1 MFCEWVE
8 GRQPIT
14 RRKVRTSTHISSLA
28 RLVEGDNS
36 CLFSVWFRSWHR
48 DYETTGDG
56 SGQADWNVRRSS
68 LVRET
73 AACLEQ
79 RGDDVY
85 LELRNGFEATGS
97 RSGARIVGRPDII
110 VRHTD
115 GSVTVYDVRSGEPG
129 ATDEALVKLHMY
141 LLPRSNHGLW
151 RRARPD
157 GCVLYDDGTE
167 RRIAAA
173 EIDGEFRERVTE
185 VMRQIA
191 ADQPARH
198 VPSTGECGRCVLTAD
213 DCSERLDVESDSS
226 GGDRPGGLPTSC

>member
-1 MFCEWVE
+1 M
-8 GRQPIT
+8 T
-14 RRKVRTSTHISSLA
+14 MRKKRPSTHASDLA
-28 RLVEGDNS
+28 RLLSGDNS

-56 SGQADWNVRRSS
+56 SDQADWNARRSS

-73 AACLEQ
+73 AARLEQ

-110 VRHTD
+110 VRHAD

-129 ATDEALVKLHMY
+129 VADEALMKLYMY

-151 RRARPD
+151 RGARPD
-157 GCVLYDDGTE
+157 GCVLYEDGTE

-173 EIDGEFRERVTE
+173 EIDDEFRERVAGSDE
-185 VMRQIA
+185 
-191 ADQPARH
+191 ADRLGRARPTRAEYGG
-198 VPSTGECGRCVLTAD
+198 VRPVCADRGRLQRAPRCGVRI
-213 DCSERLDVESDSS
+213 SR
-226 GGDRPGGLPTSC
+226 R

>member
-1 MFCEWVE
+1 M
-8 GRQPIT
+8 T
-14 RRKVRTSTHISSLA
+14 RRRDRSSTHVSGLA
-28 RLVEGDNS
+28 RLIAGDNS

-56 SGQADWNVRRSS
+56 SDQADWNVRRSS
-68 LVRET
+68 VVRET

-110 VRHTD
+110 VRHAD
-115 GSVTVYDVRSGEPG
+115 GSVTVYDVRSGELG

-173 EIDGEFRERVTE
+173 EIDDEFRERVTE

-226 GGDRPGGLPTSC
+226 GCDRPGGLLTSC

>member
-1 MFCEWVE
+1 M
-8 GRQPIT
+8 I
-14 RRKVRTSTHISSLA
+14 
-28 RLVEGDNS
+28 
-36 CLFSVWFRSWHR
+36 
-48 DYETTGDG
+48 
-56 SGQADWNVRRSS
+56 
-68 LVRET
+68 RET
-73 AACLEQ
+73 AARLEQ

-115 GSVTVYDVRSGEPG
+115 GSVTVYDVRSGELG
-129 ATDEALVKLHMY
+129 ATDEALVKLYMY

-173 EIDGEFRERVTE
+173 EIDDEFRERVTE

-198 VPSTGECGRCVLTAD
+198 VPSTGSAAGVC
-213 DCSERLDVESDSS
+213 
-226 GGDRPGGLPTSC
+226 

>member
-1 MFCEWVE
+1 M
-8 GRQPIT
+8 T
-14 RRKVRTSTHISSLA
+14 MRKKRPSTHASDLA
-28 RLVEGDNS
+28 KLLAADNS
-36 CLFSVWFRSWHR
+36 CLFPVWFRSWHR

-56 SGQADWNVRRSS
+56 SDQADWNVRRSS
-68 LVRET
+68 VVRET

-97 RSGARIVGRPDII
+97 RSGARIVGRADII
-110 VRHTD
+110 VRHAV
-115 GSVTVYDVRSGEPG
+115 GSVTVYDVRSGELG
-129 ATDEALVKLHMY
+129 ATDEALVKLYMY

-173 EIDGEFRERVTE
+173 EIDDEFRERVTE

-213 DCSERLDVESDSS
+213 DCSERLDVESGSP
-226 GGDRPGGLPTSC
+226 GGDRPGGLLTSC

>member
-14 RRKVRTSTHISSLA
+14 RRKVRTSTHVSSLA
-28 RLVEGDNS
+28 KLLAGDSS

-56 SGQADWNVRRSS
+56 SEQADWNVRRSS

-97 RSGARIVGRPDII
+97 RSGARVVGRPDII
-110 VRHTD
+110 ARQPD
-115 GSVTVYDVRSGEPG
+115 GSVTVYDVMGGEPV
-129 ATDEALVKLHMY
+129 AADEALMKLYMY

-151 RRARPD
+151 RGARPD

-173 EIDGEFRERVTE
+173 EIDDEFRERVAE
-185 VMRQIA
+185 VMRQTNLPGTCRARRNA
-191 ADQPARH
+191 AG
-198 VPSTGECGRCVLTAD
+198 VC
-213 DCSERLDVESDSS
+213 
-226 GGDRPGGLPTSC
+226 

>member
-1 MFCEWVE
+1 MPAASPSCS
-8 GRQPIT
+8 RQTTPACSQSGSGHGTGTT
-14 RRKVRTSTHISSLA
+14 RPPETAQTRQIGTSAAPRWYARPPRVWSS
-28 RLVEGDNS
+28 G
-36 CLFSVWFRSWHR
+36 
-48 DYETTGDG
+48 ETTCTW
-56 SGQADWNVRRSS
+56 SCATASRRPAPGA
-68 LVRET
+68 E
-73 AACLEQ
+73 
-79 RGDDVY
+79 
-85 LELRNGFEATGS
+85 
-97 RSGARIVGRPDII
+97 ARIVGRPDII
-110 VRHTD
+110 VRHAD

-129 ATDEALVKLHMY
+129 ATDEALVKLYMY

-173 EIDGEFRERVTE
+173 EIDDEFRERVTE

-226 GGDRPGGLPTSC
+226 GGDRPGGLLTSC